1 MAAAAAVASAGRPKC
16 MIVKWKSRVWQTYLA
31 DFTCWRIRAFNLP
44 QFKCCNLHRKT
55 TTDHNL
61 LLLCGPPL
69 GSRITRYTPFFCL
82 SVCPVP
88 TVKSTTQKHTRTMFK
103 LIGKVTQVRSNWP
116 VYSDTT
122 QLNST
127 RRRVELSWVEVCRYK
142 RAFTQAAVKRFTIRD
157 CQQHTYRFIV
167 MWQP

>member
-1 MAAAAAVASAGRPKC
+1 M
-16 MIVKWKSRVWQTYLA
+16 
-31 DFTCWRIRAFNLP
+31 
-44 QFKCCNLHRKT
+44 
-55 TTDHNL
+55 L
-61 LLLCGPPL
+61 LLLLWQVQVGL
-69 GSRITRYTPFFCL
+69 SVWSSNGSHVSGRRTSLISPAGVYVHVICHSLSAAICTEKQQQTIIYYYYAVLLLEAALHVTPRFSVCL

-122 QLNST
+122 PLD
-127 RRRVELSWVEVCRYK
+127 VELSWVEVCRYK